1 MSDRNQEPGEVAGPA
16 SGEEAA
22 AVRDGQSGDAGRA
35 EAEGVPPRE
44 QQAEGVP
51 PREQQAEGVPP
62 REQRGAEGPPVHERA
77 VGTERGAGDTAD
89 RVTADDSAGR
99 AGDQDRERRGG
110 AEAAVAGSAETTVPA
125 DGGER
130 RAALFAGEERDR
142 LGGQW
147 DAVQA
152 AFVDDP
158 RAAVERADALVAEVV
173 QILTTS
179 FTGERSRL
187 EQQWSQ
193 GEDVSTEDLRQAL
206 HRYRS
211 FFERLLHV

>member
-1 MSDRNQEPGEVAGPA
+1 MSDRNQEPSETAGPA
-16 SGEEAA
+16 SGEDFATAEPT
-22 AVRDGQSGDAGRA
+22 RDGGRVGGA
-35 EAEGVPPRE
+35 PADESQ
-44 QQAEGVP
+44 QQAEGVL
-51 PREQQAEGVPP
+51 PRG
-62 REQRGAEGPPVHERA
+62 QRATEAQPGQERA
-77 VGTERGAGDTAD
+77 AGTEQGAGDTTG
-89 RVTADDSAGR
+89 RVSVDDSAGR
-99 AGDQDRERRGG
+99 PTDQERDQERDQRGG
-110 AEAAVAGSAETTVPA
+110 TGTEAAGTTVLAEDSGAVAG
-125 DGGER
+125 GQG

-173 QILTTS
+173 QSLTTS
-179 FTGERSRL
+179 FTDERSRL
-187 EQQWSQ
+187 ERQWSQ

-206 HRYRS
+206 QRYRS